1 MLLSKLS
8 LRLRILA
15 AFLTM
20 GILILI
26 VGLVGLKT
34 NYQLSQYILTFSE
47 QRLPL
52 IDKLWVIQEAKAK
65 MEAAETTLLD
75 YKLNAETRKLALE
88 KIGKAED
95 DVKQVF
101 AEINKS
107 DFRTQSQQKLYEQLV
122 KSWHRRQNQ
131 QRYFLD
137 LESEFHHL
145 GIIDPRGENNRL
157 ANSKQTDNS
166 YQKKV
171 NIALVY
177 HQHLTNQKKELDQ
190 ECEILEQD
198 LNSLFHQVQSYNL
211 QLQKQAVDS
220 IYDSF
225 HITIISMLMGIGLS
239 ISLGIFFSGKIAKP
253 IDKKIQKML
262 RELEISRD
270 TLELQVKLRT
280 EELEA
285 TLDELKNTQQQL
297 IQSEKMSSLG
307 QMVGGIAHE
316 INNPATFIHGN
327 LAHAHQYSQ
336 DILKLLN
343 LYRHH
348 YPHTHPEI
356 VAVAEE
362 LDIYFVAEDL
372 PKVFDSMR
380 EGTLRIKNIVTSL
393 RNFSRLDEAE
403 KKEVNINEGIES
415 TLLILSQKIK
425 CGIKITKN
433 FGDIP
438 KILCYP
444 AQLNQVFMSI
454 ISNAIDA
461 LETNPQQ
468 QNKHILISTTSTD
481 QDTLEIKIK
490 DNGIGIEPEIIKKI
504 FDPFFTTKP
513 VGKGTGLGL
522 SVSYQ
527 IIQKHQG
534 KIEVN
539 SHPGEGSEFIIS
551 LPIKQPINH

>member
-1 MLLSKLS
+1 MLLSRLS
-8 LRLRILA
+8 LRLRILT

-26 VGLVGLKT
+26 VGLVSLKT
-34 NYQLSQYILTFSE
+34 NHQLSKYILTFSE

-52 IDKLWVIQEAKAK
+52 IDKLWVILEAKAK
-65 MEAAETTLLD
+65 IKAAETMLLD
-75 YKLNAETRKLALE
+75 YDLDAKSRELALAR
-88 KIGKAED
+88 IDKAKNEIN
-95 DVKQVF
+95 QVF
-101 AEINKS
+101 AESKKS
-107 DFRTQSQQKLYEQLV
+107 DFQTTSQQKLYE
-122 KSWHRRQNQ
+122 KIISSWHERKNKQK
-131 QRYFLD
+131 YFLD
-137 LESEFHHL
+137 LEREFHQI
-145 GIIDPRGENNRL
+145 GIVDPRGEHNRL
-157 ANSKQTDNS
+157 LSQNQIDSSKQTKINM
-166 YQKKV
+166 
-171 NIALVY
+171 ALVY
-177 HQHLTNQKKELDQ
+177 RQKISSKKKELDQ
-190 ECEILEQD
+190 DFEELERD
-198 LNSLFHQVQSYNL
+198 TSVLFREVQGYNL
-211 QLQKQAVDS
+211 QLQNQAISS
-220 IYDSF
+220 IYSSF
-225 HITIISMLMGIGLS
+225 QMTIISMFAGIFSS
-239 ISLGIFFSGKIAKP
+239 IFLGIFLSGKIAKP
-253 IDKKIQKML
+253 IDNKMKKML
-262 RELEISRD
+262 RELEFARH
-270 TLELQVKLRT
+270 TLEIQVQLRT
-280 EELEA
+280 QELEA
-285 TLDELKNTQQQL
+285 MLDKLKNTQQQL

-348 YPHTHPEI
+348 YPQNHPEI
-356 VAVAEE
+356 VAITEE
-362 LDIYFVAEDL
+362 LDIDFIAEDL

-393 RNFSRLDEAE
+393 RNFSRLDEADN
-403 KKEVNINEGIES
+403 KEVNINEGLES
-415 TLLILSQKIK
+415 TLLILSQRLRGRVEIIK
-425 CGIKITKN
+425 N
-433 FGDIP
+433 LGDIP
-438 KILCYP
+438 KILCHP

-461 LETNPQQ
+461 LESNPQQ
-468 QNKHILISTTSTD
+468 QNKQILISTTCTS
-481 QDTLEIKIK
+481 QKTLEIKIK

-539 SHPGEGSEFIIS
+539 SQPGEGSEFIIS
-551 LPIKQPINH
+551 LPTNQAINH